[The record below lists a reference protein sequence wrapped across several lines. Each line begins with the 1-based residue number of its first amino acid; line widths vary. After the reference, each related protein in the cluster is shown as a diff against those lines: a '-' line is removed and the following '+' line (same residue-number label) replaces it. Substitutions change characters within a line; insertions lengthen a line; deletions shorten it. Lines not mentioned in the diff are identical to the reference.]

1 MIEIRHLDLAIGKR
15 RLVGD
20 ISVTIPRGEFVALL
34 GPNGVGKTTF
44 LRSLCGLHSVPT
56 GRVYLD
62 GEDLSVM
69 SIHARAHKVA
79 YLATDDLFDDA
90 LLVRDVIA
98 SGRYAHRVWWRWDES
113 PDDRAAIEAAMDAVR
128 MTPFAG
134 RRFTTL
140 SSGER
145 QRVWIAMALAQE
157 APILLLDEPTGHL
170 DVRVADAILTL
181 LRERSRA
188 GTTILCAIHDLNEAA
203 AFADRMLLF
212 GCERML
218 TCAPP
223 DELLAGDH
231 LQSAYGIA
239 MQPIMLANGQLRVFP
254 ARKA

>member
-1 MIEIRHLDLAIGKR
+1 MIEIRHLDLSIGTR

-20 ISVTIPRGEFVALL
+20 ISVTIDRGEFVALL

-44 LRSLCGLHSVPT
+44 LRSLCGLHPVPPS
-56 GRVYLD
+56 RVFLD
-62 GEDLSVM
+62 GDDVTTI
-69 SIHARAHKVA
+69 SIHDRAHKIA
-79 YLATDDLFDDA
+79 YLATDDLFDEA

-128 MTPFAG
+128 MAPFAG
-134 RRFTTL
+134 RRFATL

-170 DVRVADAILTL
+170 DVRVADAILAL
-181 LRERSRA
+181 LRERARA

-212 GCERML
+212 GCEKML
-218 TCAPP
+218 ACMPP
-223 DELLAGDH
+223 DDLFASSH
-231 LQSAYGIA
+231 LEAAYGIP
-239 MQPIMLANGQLRVFP
+239 MHPIALPDGRLRVFP